1 MAIFSTYLPAPS
13 GEKRPT
19 RYGCRVFAPKMM
31 MWRPFGYHLET
42 VLDTVTGHV
51 FSLKSKG
58 WISVDTVDTINS
70 NSYAREEITH
80 IYERDEIH
88 TIKISRAR
96 LNRKNGI
103 HYIQKEKKINKL
115 NTYKNTMVSKMV
127 AKRYPD
133 GIQQLL
139 DQGNNMSCRIWWVS
153 RLLVRWFRWR
163 NQIRNRMPCALNL
176 ENDVVDSTRKQN
188 DLINASGVDF
198 QMIQLDRVIDRLDPS
213 LKEAVYAVY
222 GQNERNSLVKAASIL
237 NISRSSLKRRLMDA
251 DRAIED
257 GLRDKGTYHEA
268 D

>member
-1 MAIFSTYLPAPS
+1 MAIFSTFLPAPS
-13 GEKRPT
+13 SERRIT
-19 RYGCRVFAPKMM
+19 RCGCRVFASKMM
-31 MWRPFGYHLET
+31 KWIPFGYRLDT
-42 VLDTVTGHV
+42 ILDTVTGHV

-58 WISVDTVDTINS
+58 WRSVDTVDTINS

-115 NTYKNTMVSKMV
+115 NSYKNTMVSKMV

-133 GIQQLL
+133 GIQQLF

-163 NQIRNRMPCALNL
+163 NKVRTRMVCAINL

-188 DLINASGVDF
+188 DLVNASGVDF
-198 QMIQLDRVIDRLDPS
+198 LMLRLDRAIDRLDPS

-222 GQNERNSLVKAASIL
+222 GQKERNSLVKAASL
-237 NISRSSLKRRLMDA
+237 LGISRQALKSRLCKA
-251 DRAIED
+251 DRAINEVMD
-257 GLRDKGTYHEA
+257 DN
-268 D
+268 